1 MRKYY
6 SFICLTV
13 ILLSTAI
20 FPQTSVQNIVNQ
32 VNQDTLMK
40 FVKEL
45 SGVLPVTIS
54 GQPYTIVSRHKNN
67 ASNDKAAEYIQQ
79 SLQRYGLTATLQ
91 SFSTTGKNVIGVK
104 TGTQFPNQKYII
116 CAHFDDM
123 PSGSIAPGADDNGS
137 GTAAVIEAAR
147 ILSQYDFP
155 YTIVFAL
162 WDEEEQGLIG
172 SAYYANQASAA
183 GDSIL
188 GVVNMDMIAYDA
200 NNDNKANLHVRAT
213 AQSMDLYNK
222 MVEINLSLGIGI
234 VTVQKTPGSTASDH
248 ASFWSKGYSAI
259 LLIEDDDN
267 DFNAYYHTVNDK
279 IDHFNQPYFLK
290 MSKLA
295 IGTFANF
302 ALNLNLKIVHTPVP
316 TAAYAA
322 PIVAAA
328 DLQTGLDVGSGT
340 AAPRLYYRTSSGG
353 GIYSQFSSVTGT
365 PAGRSGGLYNFEI
378 PQQAM
383 GTAVEYYIA
392 AQDVSGSIVVTSP
405 MGGSGVNP
413 PGSTPPQSFHRFYVA
428 QTDVV
433 MLDNANSTNGWT
445 ISNNW
450 GLSTTKSVSPPTSF
464 SESPTGQYG
473 NNITAT
479 MSKTT
484 AVELGTALGAGLS
497 YSAQWDLE
505 SGWDYVQLLISTN
518 NGTVCTPLRA
528 QGMILGSGSF
538 QPNGQPLYNGTKTT
552 WQNEFVDLSAYTGQ
566 NIMLRFLFKSD
577 GSQTADGFY
586 VDDIQIFK
594 YTAVPVEL
602 MSFTATA
609 NNDVVNL
616 EWTTATE
623 TNNYGFDVEKMN
635 SSGEFSSIG
644 FVKGTGN
651 STSQVAY
658 SFTDKNAGSGVLTY
672 RLKQTDF
679 DGSVTIFNVVEVDVN
694 PVFNY
699 SLDQNYPNPFNPVSI
714 LQFSIADAGSVL
726 LELFDVQGTK
736 IKTLMNETKPAG
748 RHSYQINGSGLSSG
762 TYLVRLTAG
771 KFSATRKI
779 ILLK

>member
-6 SFICLTV
+6 NFICLTV
-13 ILLSTAI
+13 ILLSTVI

-45 SGVLPVTIS
+45 SGILPVTIS

-67 ASNDKAAEYIQQ
+67 PSNDKAAEYIQQ
-79 SLQRYGLTATLQ
+79 TLQRYGITTTLQ
-91 SFSTTGKNVIGVK
+91 SFSTTGKNVVGVK
-104 TGTQFPNQKYII
+104 TGTQFPNKKYII

-123 PSGSIAPGADDNGS
+123 PSGSTAPGADDNGS
-137 GTAAVIEAAR
+137 GTAAVMEAAR
-147 ILSQYDFP
+147 ILSQYNFP
-155 YTIVFAL
+155 FTIVFAL

-172 SAYYANQASAA
+172 SAYYANQASIA

-279 IDHFNQPYFLK
+279 IDYFNQPYYLK

-302 ALNLNLKIVHTPVP
+302 ALNLNFKIAHTPVP
-316 TAAYAA
+316 SSAYVT
-322 PIVAAA
+322 PIIASAN
-328 DLQTGLDVGSGT
+328 LQTDLDVGTGN
-340 AAPRLYYRTSSGG
+340 AAPRLYYRTSIGG
-353 GIYSQFSSVTGT
+353 GTFTQFSSVTGT
-365 PAGRSGGLYNFEI
+365 PAGRSGGIYNFEI

-383 GTAVEYYIA
+383 GTVVEYYIA
-392 AQDVSGSIVVTSP
+392 AQDASGSIVVTSP
-405 MGGSGVNP
+405 MGGSGINP
-413 PGSTPPQSFHRFYVA
+413 PGSTPPQSFYRFYVA
-428 QTDVV
+428 QTDIV
-433 MLDNANSTNGWT
+433 MLDNANSTNDWT

-464 SESPTGQYG
+464 SESPSGQYG

-505 SGWDYVQLLISTN
+505 SGWDYVQVLISTN
-518 NGTVCTPLRA
+518 NGTVWTPLRA
-528 QGMILGSGSF
+528 PGMILGSGSF
-538 QPNGQPLYNGTKTT
+538 QPNGQPLYNGTQNT
-552 WQNEFVDLSAYTGQ
+552 WVNEVVDLSAYAGQ

-577 GSQTADGFY
+577 ASQTRDGFY
-586 VDDIQIFK
+586 VDDIKIFK

-609 NNDVVNL
+609 DNDQVNL

-635 SSGEFSSIG
+635 SSGEFNSIG
-644 FVKGTGN
+644 FVKGAGN
-651 STSQVAY
+651 STSPIVY
-658 SFTDKNAGSGVLTY
+658 SFTDKVVGSGVLTY

-679 DGSVTIFNVVEVDVN
+679 DGSVTIFKLVEVDVN

-714 LQFSIADAGSVL
+714 LQFSIADAGTVL
-726 LELFDVQGTK
+726 LELFDIQGTK
-736 IKTLMNETKPAG
+736 IKSLMNETKPAG
-748 RHSYQINGSGLSSG
+748 RHSYIINGTGLSSG